1 MEDDEYKNLKT
12 SDIIAE
18 ALIDWNIDVV
28 FGLPGDGINGFIEAL
43 RIRQNKIKFVLVRHE
58 ESASLMACAYAK
70 YTGKIGVCVSTSG
83 PGAIHLLNG
92 LYDAKADN
100 VPVVAITGR
109 YFSDIMIRFFTRYKT
124 FTTFL

>member
-109 YFSDIMIRFFTRYKT
+109 YFF
-124 FTTFL
+124 